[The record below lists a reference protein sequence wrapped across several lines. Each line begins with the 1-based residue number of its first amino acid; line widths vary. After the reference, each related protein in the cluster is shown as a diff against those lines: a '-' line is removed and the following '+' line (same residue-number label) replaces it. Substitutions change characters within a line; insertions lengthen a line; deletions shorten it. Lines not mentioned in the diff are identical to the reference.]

1 MTRFR
6 LAAGTAALALAVAGA
21 AAMAQSDDPLAAKFG
36 ARQSVL
42 DVGISPEGKHV
53 VFVAPRTD
61 GGENAVVV
69 SLENGDAVPI
79 LGARGITER
88 ITGCQFVVET
98 HLVCQIYLREGSNQ
112 DVDAATRLVVVSADG
127 QSMEQLSAR
136 ASSSAFYQSNYGGD
150 VIDYNVAGN
159 PRAVLIT
166 RAFAEEARSGNL
178 TGQGRAGLGVEQV
191 DVVSLSRR
199 RVETPRENAFWYASD
214 GQGNVR
220 LMGTQPTR
228 DDGYA
233 RREQNYFFRSAGDGW
248 NDLSSVTF
256 DGGLSRGFDPIAVDA
271 RENVAYGFDEVDGFS
286 ALYKM
291 ALDGSGT
298 KTLVLQ
304 REGIDVDGLIRIGRS
319 RRIVGA
325 SYAAEQREVEYF
337 DTELQGIARGL
348 DRALGGNKQI
358 AFIDAT
364 ADESKLIVLAT
375 SDREPGKYYLYDK
388 ATKQLAF
395 LMNVRDPL
403 AGVALGEMKAVQYPA
418 ADGTMIPGYL
428 TLPPG
433 SDGKNLPVIVMPHGG
448 PGARDEWGFD
458 WLSQYFVA
466 RGYAVLQPNFRGSA
480 GYGTEWFQQ
489 NGFRSWETAIGD
501 VNSAGRWLVDQGVA
515 APGKL
520 AIVGWSYG
528 GYAALQSQVLDPG
541 LYKAVVA
548 IAPVTDLERLKQDDR
563 DQGSRLFTE
572 NFVGS
577 GPHVEAGSPAQ
588 HADAFQAPVLLF
600 HGDTDLNVAVG
611 HSRLMNERLRAAGKQ
626 VTYVEFPTLD
636 HQLDTTA
643 ARTRLLSESDRFIR
657 AALGL

>member
-433 SDGKNLPVIVMPHGG
+433 SARATNGASTGCRSTSSPAAMPCSSRTSAVRRATVPSGSSRT
-448 PGARDEWGFD
+448 A
-458 WLSQYFVA
+458 SV
-466 RGYAVLQPNFRGSA
+466 RGRPRSATSTRRAAGSSTRA
-480 GYGTEWFQQ
+480 WP
-489 NGFRSWETAIGD
+489 RPASWQS
-501 VNSAGRWLVDQGVA
+501 SAGR
-515 APGKL
+515 
-520 AIVGWSYG
+520 
-528 GYAALQSQVLDPG
+528 
-541 LYKAVVA
+541 
-548 IAPVTDLERLKQDDR
+548 
-563 DQGSRLFTE
+563 
-572 NFVGS
+572 
-577 GPHVEAGSPAQ
+577 
-588 HADAFQAPVLLF
+588 
-600 HGDTDLNVAVG
+600 
-611 HSRLMNERLRAAGKQ
+611 
-626 VTYVEFPTLD
+626 
-636 HQLDTTA
+636 TA
-643 ARTRLLSESDRFIR
+643 AMRRCSRKCSIR
-657 AALGL
+657 ACTRRSWRSRR